1 MKKEWCN
8 KNNLKSICMFC
19 GKPLSINYDS
29 VIIREAVK
37 PKGYS
42 RRWKEIGLAHE
53 ECADKN
59 KDKIEYDKYK
69 TGGEKP

>member
-19 GKPLSINYDS
+19 GKPLSINYNNI
-29 VIIREAVK
+29 IIREAVK
-37 PKGYS
+37 PKGYP
-42 RRWKEIGLAHE
+42 RRWMEIGLAHE

-59 KDKIEYDKYK
+59 KDKIKYDKYK
-69 TGGEKP
+69 TGGER